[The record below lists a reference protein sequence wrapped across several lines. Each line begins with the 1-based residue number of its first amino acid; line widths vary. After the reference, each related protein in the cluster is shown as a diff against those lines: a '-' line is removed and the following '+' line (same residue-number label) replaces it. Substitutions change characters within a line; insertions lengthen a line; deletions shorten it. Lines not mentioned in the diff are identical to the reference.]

1 MKKNIT
7 INLYGSLYDIDEDA
21 CKLLEQYLDNMRS
34 YFSKREGGDEIA
46 DDIEHRVAELFSE
59 LKEQGTQA
67 ISISHV
73 EDIIHRIGNP
83 EEMDSEASGAP
94 SEEGQ
99 PAPDTVQSD
108 TPNANDASQAQ
119 TASEGKRKSWLGK
132 RKLYRDP
139 QDQLLGGVM
148 SGICHYFGGTDPLPW
163 RILMV
168 LLALSSFSV
177 MGIIYLLAWA
187 LIPAAN
193 TAEERLQMQGKPVNP
208 ETINE
213 ELMRRASQATDYVKS
228 PSFRR
233 SARSFASTMLSILV
247 FCFKLLCI
255 FIIGSLLL
263 CLMAGAAIFI
273 AGCVEQPNADN
284 LAAFIH
290 LSPMIVWWGWG
301 GIISAFICLGIL
313 LYLCL
318 RSLLK
323 TESTKPISSGT
334 ALTLTIICLLSLALS
349 GVCGAMAGVNFKN
362 AKRQYKHA
370 TGTVNGVYID
380 PSSANDL
387 SLEGWTIQQADN
399 CNEDGSFISTTDDF
413 TMSGQEEAY
422 IHFDKDD
429 ESRDMHFYAEK
440 HINLPEGRYR
450 VDVLSSIDGKG
461 VFLSIPGAEIKQAIA
476 ANGLGGQGNL
486 ATLDYNAVKSL
497 GILPD
502 TLTTSWWLLH
512 QREEVEDWTLTRTQS
527 FYHPGG
533 QLTLAVYGSQGR
545 GANEADL
552 LLRVVPEAKATA
564 ADSLRSK

>member
-67 ISISHV
+67 ISIQHV

-83 EEMDSEASGAP
+83 EEMDSETDATA
-94 SEEGQ
+94 SEEES
-99 PAPDTVQSD
+99 PTPDAAQGEAS
-108 TPNANDASQAQ
+108 NAGSASQSQ
-119 TASEGKRKSWLGK
+119 TATEGKRKSWLGK

-233 SARSFASTMLSILV
+233 GARSFASTMLSILV
-247 FCFKLLCI
+247 FCFKLICI
-255 FIIGSLLL
+255 FFIGSLIL
-263 CLMAGAAIFI
+263 CLIAGAVVFMAGS
-273 AGCVEQPNADN
+273 VEQPHADN
-284 LAAFIH
+284 LATFIH
-290 LSPMIVWWGWG
+290 LSPMITWWGWG
-301 GIISAFICLGIL
+301 GFISGFICLGIL

-334 ALTLTIICLLSLALS
+334 ALTLTIICLLTLALS

-362 AKRQYKHA
+362 AKRQFKHS
-370 TGTVNGVYID
+370 TGTINGVYID

-387 SLEGWTIQQADN
+387 SLEGWTILQADN
-399 CNEDGSFISTTDDF
+399 CNEDGRFISTTDDF
-413 TMSGQEEAY
+413 TMNGQEEAY

-429 ESRDMHFYAEK
+429 DSRNMKFHAEK
-440 HINLPEGRYR
+440 RINLPEGRYR
-450 VDVLSSIDGKG
+450 VDVLSSIDGNG
-461 VFLSIPGAEIKQAIA
+461 AFLSIPGAQITQAIA
-476 ANGLGGQGNL
+476 ANHLSGRGNL
-486 ATLDYNAVKSL
+486 ATLDYNAVKDL

-533 QLTLAVYGSQGR
+533 QLTLVVYGSQGR
-545 GANEADL
+545 GADDVDV
-552 LLRVVPEAKATA
+552 LLRVVPEAKAA
-564 ADSLRSK
+564 VADSLKRK